1 MKRAWQNVGFVIPAL
16 NEEGAIG
23 NVVEGLRARGISQI
37 VVCDNGSTDET
48 ASVARSAGA
57 TVVHE
62 PERGYGAACLK
73 AISALSQTTEI
84 IGFVDGDGSDNLDDL
99 ETLLSPLLREEADF
113 VIASRALGEAE
124 QGALTL
130 PNVSAIGSP
139 HPGSNTDSV
148 SKLPTWDPFEQFAKA
163 HTNVLKCKTATMV
176 GPSKCRSKPHSTSSG
191 MPSSLP
197 TTHAELVSLRSR
209 VLYGERLEPVL
220 KLLVFCSG
228 TISAEVARIHDQSS
242 IVAPG
247 YRVGTLRYRTSWVNN
262 QPDGE
267 RGLYLVILSSSLVR
281 WALHFANPTPT

>member
-57 TVVHE
+57 TVVRE

-73 AISALSQTTEI
+73 AISALSQATEI

-99 ETLLSPLLREEADF
+99 EALLSSAREEADF

-124 QGALTL
+124 QGALRL

-139 HPGSNTDSV
+139 HLGSNTDSGN
-148 SKLPTWDPFEQFAKA
+148 KLLTWDPFERFAKA
-163 HTNVLKCKTATMV
+163 HTNGLKCRTATMV
-176 GPSKCRSKPHSTSSG
+176 GPSKCRSKQRNTSSS
-191 MPSSLP
+191 MLSFRP

-209 VLYGERLEPVL
+209 VLYGERLEPAL
-220 KLLVFCSG
+220 KLSGFYSG
-228 TISAEVARIHDQSS
+228 TISAAVARIHDLSS
-242 IVAPG
+242 IVAP
-247 YRVGTLRYRTSWVNN
+247 RCLVGTHWSRTSLGK
-262 QPDGE
+262 QST
-267 RGLYLVILSSSLVR
+267 RR
-281 WALHFANPTPT
+281 